1 MRKMILTILFLL
13 SLVGCSDFIG
23 FDYEEYYNE
32 ARLRER
38 MDYGSDYHYPT
49 YSSSYGSGY
58 YPPGRDYMLGRIT
71 LETLNEMDTIRRP
84 AMNFWRE
91 RTDYWESQR
100 EFRENYDKLMFDEA
114 MRRGNTEEYLRD
126 YYNIKPIPPLDLS
139 YLRQPTPHRGW

>member
-1 MRKMILTILFLL
+1 MKRLITILVV
-13 SLVGCSDFIG
+13 LVLCLIAGCDGGYGYGSG
-23 FDYEEYYNE
+23 YSYPS
-32 ARLRER
+32 
-38 MDYGSDYHYPT
+38 YGSDYHYPT
-49 YSSSYGSGY
+49 YGSSYGSGY
-58 YPPGRDYMLGRIT
+58 YPPDRDYMLGRIT

-84 AMNFWRE
+84 AMDFWRE

-139 YLRQPTPHRGW
+139 YLRQPTYVPDW